1 MRICRR
7 RLGRAVPLRAAK
19 DADPVSPSLP
29 QTAHASGA
37 RRRLA
42 QAPGW
47 LHGSGVAELRFSEN
61 GEETSHACSVLAA
74 EKGWGRK
81 GPTTY
86 GMPFPSPCLG
96 HWLPWTCRAQ
106 PPGKQEKLDAFH

>member
-29 QTAHASGA
+29 QTAHASSA

-61 GEETSHACSVLAA
+61 GEETSHAAA
-74 EKGWGRK
+74 
-81 GPTTY
+81 
-86 GMPFPSPCLG
+86 C
-96 HWLPWTCRAQ
+96 
-106 PPGKQEKLDAFH
+106 